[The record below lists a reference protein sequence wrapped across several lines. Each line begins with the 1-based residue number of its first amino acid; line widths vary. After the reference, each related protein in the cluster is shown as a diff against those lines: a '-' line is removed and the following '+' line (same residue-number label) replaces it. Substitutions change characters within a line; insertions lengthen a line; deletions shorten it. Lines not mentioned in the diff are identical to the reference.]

1 MTNPLTYVFIYV
13 CIHIYVMIWNISIC
27 LLSWYPNL
35 SNYLSIYLSVCLS
48 VNLPIYPSIHL
59 SIYPSIHPSIHLSFY
74 PSIYLS
80 ICITN
85 VNKNIIGHHLLRFL
99 FPVWLTAP
107 ADLAPL
113 PKRGPG
119 ASQGK
124 MPQRMTAPR
133 ILPEMKNTVMSTF
146 WVVVKWPCLWVY
158 EHVTNH
164 SDSENVVIM
173 RMSKLTTT
181 RMLINQH
188 QNTI

>member
-1 MTNPLTYVFIYV
+1 MYTYICDDMKYIYLFI
-13 CIHIYVMIWNISIC
+13 IMISKSIE
-27 LLSWYPNL
+27 
-35 SNYLSIYLSVCLS
+35 LSIYLSVCLS

-80 ICITN
+80 ICITI

-146 WVVVKWPCLWVY
+146 WVVVK
-158 EHVTNH
+158 
-164 SDSENVVIM
+164 
-173 RMSKLTTT
+173 
-181 RMLINQH
+181 
-188 QNTI
+188 